1 MFVELLTSD
10 FVLRALMAGFLIAV
24 MCGVMGCFVV
34 WRRMAYFGDSLSHSA
49 LLGIAI
55 GLATG
60 LTQMGGI
67 ILICL
72 LFSGLL
78 LWLSHRDVLT
88 TDSLLGILAHGAL
101 SFGMVLLSLFN
112 IRVDLHALL
121 FGDILMVLPH
131 DLGILAAGAG
141 LVLGVLWRFWAPLIL
156 MTINDQLAKAEGV
169 PILLMQI
176 ILLLV
181 MTVTVAL
188 SVQVVGILL
197 ITSFL
202 IIPAATARPFA
213 RSPEIMAA
221 LAVVI
226 ALSAVVAGIIASLL
240 ADTPTGPTIVA
251 SLACLFAISAVTSPL
266 LSRGR

>member
-1 MFVELLTSD
+1 MIITIIMTIFVIITARMAKDKRNVCGDLLTSD
-10 FVLRALMAGFLIAV
+10 FVLRALVAGFLIAV

-101 SFGMVLLSLFN
+101 SFGMVLLE
-112 IRVDLHALL
+112 
-121 FGDILMVLPH
+121 
-131 DLGILAAGAG
+131 
-141 LVLGVLWRFWAPLIL
+141 LVQYQSR
-156 MTINDQLAKAEGV
+156 
-169 PILLMQI
+169 
-176 ILLLV
+176 
-181 MTVTVAL
+181 
-188 SVQVVGILL
+188 
-197 ITSFL
+197 
-202 IIPAATARPFA
+202 PAC
-213 RSPEIMAA
+213 
-221 LAVVI
+221 AVI
-226 ALSAVVAGIIASLL
+226 W
-240 ADTPTGPTIVA
+240 
-251 SLACLFAISAVTSPL
+251 
-266 LSRGR
+266 